1 MPEYKGAVD
10 LIRDKKFNRK
20 HYIHDVEKMLLRDMA
35 SMPTIPADSGESML
49 QNVQPMP
56 LRQYGAKSYI
66 ARAPHLHCKCTICQ
80 KTNISASH

>member
-1 MPEYKGAVD
+1 
-10 LIRDKKFNRK
+10 
-20 HYIHDVEKMLLRDMA
+20 MA